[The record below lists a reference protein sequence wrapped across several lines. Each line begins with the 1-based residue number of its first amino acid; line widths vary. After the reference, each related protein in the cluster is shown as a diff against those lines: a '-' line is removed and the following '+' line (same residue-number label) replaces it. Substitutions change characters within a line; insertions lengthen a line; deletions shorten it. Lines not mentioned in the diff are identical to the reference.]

1 MKKII
6 AILCVMVIFI
16 ISKNSNA
23 QTNTFPNSGAAGI
36 GTTTPNASSLLEIKS
51 TTKGLLIPRMT
62 QTQRDAITSPAKGL
76 LIYQTNN
83 TPGFYYYSGNA
94 WKAVSSTE
102 PWQKS
107 GTSIYYNS
115 GNVGIGNN
123 SPAYKLDV
131 AGDINIATGN
141 YLRVNGI
148 RILRDNP
155 NSGDNNVFLGD
166 YTDTASSPGF
176 RSTAVG
182 SYALSQNTAGYN
194 TAVGSTSMRYNTTGT
209 SNAAFGEKAMQNN
222 TTGSTNSAL
231 GSGAMQNNSTGS
243 KNTAVGFQSLFTNT
257 ASFNTAVGYYS
268 LNKNT
273 SGSSNTAIGLQSLYL
288 NTTGQ
293 NDVALGANCLFG
305 NTTGNDNTAVG
316 FGLFTNSTGNEN
328 TGVGF
333 GALGGNSS
341 GTGNTALGSN
351 ADVSVNNL
359 TNATAI
365 GYYAKVAQSN
375 SLILGGT
382 GSYAV
387 KVGIGTTSPQYTL
400 SVNGTIQ
407 AKEVR
412 VETGWSDF
420 VFEKSYKLRSLNDV
434 EKYINQNHHL
444 PEIPSASD
452 IQKNGLAVAD
462 VQTKM
467 MQKIEELTLYIIQLQ
482 KEIDALKSKENEN
495 K

>member
-1 MKKII
+1 MKKTIT
-6 AILCVMVIFI
+6 ILCAMFLFI
-16 ISKNSNA
+16 ITKNATA
-23 QTNTFPNSGAAGI
+23 QTNKFPSSGAAGI
-36 GTTTPNASSLLEIKS
+36 GTTTPSSSSLLEIKS

-62 QTQRDAITSPAKGL
+62 QTQRNAIASPAKGL
-76 LIYQTNN
+76 LIYQTTN
-83 TPGFYYYSGNA
+83 TPGFYFYDGSA
-94 WKAVSSTE
+94 WDAVSSTE
-102 PWQKS
+102 LWQKT
-107 GTSIYYNS
+107 GTSIYYTS
-115 GNVGIGNN
+115 GKVGVGIN

-131 AGDINIATGN
+131 NGDINISSGN

-148 RILRDNP
+148 KILRDNP

-166 YTDTASSPGF
+166 YADTASSPGF

-182 SYALSQNTAGYN
+182 SYALSKNTAGYN
-194 TAVGSTSMRYNTTGT
+194 TAFGSTSLQNNTTGT
-209 SNAAFGEKAMQNN
+209 SNTAVGEKALQAN
-222 TTGSTNSAL
+222 TTGTVNTAV
-231 GSGAMQNNSTGS
+231 GSGALQSNTASS
-243 KNTAVGFQSLFTNT
+243 KNTAVGFQSLFANT

-273 SGSSNTAIGLQSLYL
+273 SGSSNTAIGLQSLYV

-293 NDVALGANCLFG
+293 NNVALGANCLFA
-305 NTTGNDNTAVG
+305 NTTGSDNTAVG
-316 FGLFTNSTGNEN
+316 FGLFSNLSGSEN
-328 TGVGF
+328 TGIGF
-333 GALGGNSS
+333 GALGGNGS

-351 ADVSVNNL
+351 ADVSANNL

-382 GSYAV
+382 GNYAV

-420 VFEKSYKLRSLNDV
+420 VFDKNYKLRTLNEV

-452 IQKNGLAVAD
+452 IQKNGLALAD

-482 KEIDALKSKENEN
+482 KEIDALKSNENEN

>member
-1 MKKII
+1 MKNRFTIV
-6 AILCVMVIFI
+6 CVAVLFFI
-16 ISKNSNA
+16 TKSLTA
-23 QTNTFPNSGAAGI
+23 QTNKFPSSGAAGI
-36 GTTTPNASSLLEIKS
+36 GTTTPNSSSLLEIKS
-51 TTKGLLIPRMT
+51 TNKGLLIPRMT
-62 QTQRDAITSPAKGL
+62 QAQRNAIASPAKGL
-76 LIYQTNN
+76 LIYQTDNN
-83 TPGFYYYSGNA
+83 PGFYFYDGSSWNSNAYWKKSGN
-94 WKAVSSTE
+94 K
-102 PWQKS
+102 
-107 GTSIYYNS
+107 IFYNA
-115 GNVGIGNN
+115 GNVGIGTAA
-123 SPAYKLDV
+123 PAYKLDV
-131 AGDINIATGN
+131 SGDINLATGN

-182 SYALSQNTAGYN
+182 SYALSKNTAGYN
-194 TAVGSTSMRYNTTGT
+194 TAVGSTSLQNNTSGS
-209 SNAAFGEKAMQNN
+209 SNTAIGEKAMQAN
-222 TTGSTNSAL
+222 TTGTVNTAV
-231 GSGAMQNNSTGS
+231 GSGALQNNATSS
-243 KNTAVGFQSLFTNT
+243 KNTAVGFQSLFANT

-273 SGSSNTAIGLQSLYL
+273 SGSNNTAVGLQSLYV

-293 NDVALGANCLFG
+293 NNVALGANCLFG

-316 FGLFTNSTGNEN
+316 FGLSFNSTGNEN

-333 GALGGNSS
+333 GALGKNIS

-351 ADVSVNNL
+351 ADVSSDNL

-365 GYYAKVAQSN
+365 GYYAKVSQSN

-382 GSYAV
+382 GNYSV
-387 KVGIGTTSPQYTL
+387 NVGIGTTAPQYTL

-420 VFEKSYKLRSLNDV
+420 VFDKNYKLRSLNEV

-444 PEIPSASD
+444 PDIPSASD

-482 KEIDALKSKENEN
+482 KEIDALKSNENEN